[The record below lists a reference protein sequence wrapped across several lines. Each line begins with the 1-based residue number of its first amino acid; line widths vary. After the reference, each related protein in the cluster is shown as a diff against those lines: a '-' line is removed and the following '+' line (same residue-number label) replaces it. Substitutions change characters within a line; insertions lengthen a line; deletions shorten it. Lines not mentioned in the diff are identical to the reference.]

1 MKKFTIFLI
10 GLLFLSYPALKAQQ
24 IARNKVIVEIGTG
37 TWCQYCPGAAL
48 GADDL
53 VSNGCEVGVI
63 EYHNGD
69 PFANAASD
77 ARNTYYNITGFP
89 TAHFDGGLE
98 VVGGDHTQS
107 MYASYLPKYNQRIA
121 IPSSFKINMTFSHV
135 GNDYT
140 VNAQVIKLASY
151 TGSNLVFQLALTE
164 SDIIYSWQGQPKL
177 DFVERLMVPNQ
188 NGTALDFS
196 ANDTI
201 NMTKTFTMDASWV
214 AENCELVAFVQANSS
229 KEILQGIKQSMALP
243 EFDNDVA
250 LTNVYNIPAKTC
262 DGIVTPEVKIKN
274 KGGNALTSATLN
286 YEGNNGAVATY
297 NWTGNLGYLESAQF
311 VLPPTTFNTGT
322 TNTFKVYTTNPN
334 GTVDQNPFNDTIT
347 KTIGTAVASTNT
359 VIMLLK
365 LDANPSETSY
375 EVLNSQNQVI
385 DSHGPF
391 TTPNAIVKDTFY
403 VTTGDCYRYIIH
415 DAGGNG
421 ISGNF
426 YTLRCGST
434 VVCSGA
440 FTVGS
445 METAEFGVQPAAGNS
460 ISGVV
465 SYPKSTPVPL
475 GGFTLQ
481 LKDSNGSVV
490 GNATTDATGNYTF
503 TGVQNGTYTIST
515 SSTKAWG
522 GVSASDVLLYKKHI
536 AGISLLSGI
545 FLNSGDVNGSGS
557 LSASDVLLIKK
568 RIALIT
574 NSFSVGDW
582 LVSDVPVTVNGSSV
596 TLNLDGLCYGDAN
609 ASYAPPAK

>member
-77 ARNTYYNITGFP
+77 ARNTYYNLTGFP
-89 TAHFDGGLE
+89 TAHFDGVLE

-121 IPSSFKINMTFSHV
+121 VPSSFKINMTFSHV

-140 VNAQVIKLASY
+140 VNAQIIKLASY

-201 NMTKTFTMDASWV
+201 NLTENFTMDASWV

-274 KGGNALTSATLN
+274 KG
-286 YEGNNGAVATY
+286 
-297 NWTGNLGYLESAQF
+297 
-311 VLPPTTFNTGT
+311 
-322 TNTFKVYTTNPN
+322 
-334 GTVDQNPFNDTIT
+334 
-347 KTIGTAVASTNT
+347 
-359 VIMLLK
+359 
-365 LDANPSETSY
+365 
-375 EVLNSQNQVI
+375 
-385 DSHGPF
+385 
-391 TTPNAIVKDTFY
+391 
-403 VTTGDCYRYIIH
+403 
-415 DAGGNG
+415 
-421 ISGNF
+421 
-426 YTLRCGST
+426 
-434 VVCSGA
+434 
-440 FTVGS
+440 
-445 METAEFGVQPAAGNS
+445 
-460 ISGVV
+460 
-465 SYPKSTPVPL
+465 
-475 GGFTLQ
+475 
-481 LKDSNGSVV
+481 
-490 GNATTDATGNYTF
+490 
-503 TGVQNGTYTIST
+503 
-515 SSTKAWG
+515 
-522 GVSASDVLLYKKHI
+522 
-536 AGISLLSGI
+536 
-545 FLNSGDVNGSGS
+545 
-557 LSASDVLLIKK
+557 
-568 RIALIT
+568 
-574 NSFSVGDW
+574 
-582 LVSDVPVTVNGSSV
+582 
-596 TLNLDGLCYGDAN
+596 
-609 ASYAPPAK
+609 